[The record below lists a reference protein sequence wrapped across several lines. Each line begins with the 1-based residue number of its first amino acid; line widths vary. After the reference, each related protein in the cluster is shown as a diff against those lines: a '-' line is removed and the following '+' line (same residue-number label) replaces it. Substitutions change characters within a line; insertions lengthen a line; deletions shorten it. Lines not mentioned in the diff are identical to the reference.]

1 MDIDQFKQF
10 YTFTLRIDFCV
21 LFLVSVLAEKCY
33 NVHWDAEQRTFQFL
47 IFVFV

>member
-10 YTFTLRIDFCV
+10 YTFTLRINFCV

-33 NVHWDAEQRTFQFL
+33 NVHVPIWTIGMRNNAHFSS
-47 IFVFV
+47 